1 MRGFSCWGMRSSTF
15 VWLSAGLFLLSLL
28 FGVGCGGASYGGK
41 DASMAAEEA
50 AYGGM
55 PQATQGTA
63 TAGDDGMA
71 EMDFERNEVADLDTR
86 AAAPN
91 APGAAP
97 PAAPSPQPAPPPKAK
112 PDAQGGQP
120 PADPTGAKEPSDQ
133 TPQKVAGPLLIYRA
147 DINMAVFQTREV
159 IDSTEKMARDMGGY
173 LVRRSDREIVV
184 RVPSAK
190 FREAL
195 SKVGGFGDVLHQNV
209 EVEDVTEKF
218 YDLSTRLKN
227 LKAVRDRFQQLL
239 AKANSVEDSLK
250 IERELERVT
259 TQIEV
264 MEGRLKLLR
273 ELIAFS
279 TITLRLEPR
288 STEHV
293 APKVKLP
300 FDWLRKLGLPSLLS
314 M

>member
-1 MRGFSCWGMRSSTF
+1 MRGICFWEPQSSAF
-15 VWLSAGLFLLSLL
+15 ARLYAVLLLVLLL
-28 FGVGCGGASYGGK
+28 FGVGCGGASYAK
-41 DASMAAEEA
+41 EASMSPGEA
-50 AYGGM
+50 DYGGGQ
-55 PQATQGTA
+55 PQATQTA
-63 TAGDDGMA
+63 SAGGDGMA
-71 EMDFERNEVADLDTR
+71 EMSLDR
-86 AAAPN
+86 EEIAFNDAPV

-97 PAAPSPQPAPPPKAK
+97 PAAPPGPQPPPAPPKAK
-112 PDAQGGQP
+112 PDTPGQP
-120 PADPTGAKEPSDQ
+120 PVEPAGGKEPSDQ

-147 DINMAVFQTREV
+147 EINMGVFQTREV
-159 IDSTEKMARDMGGY
+159 IDKTEKMAREMGGY
-173 LVRRSDREIVV
+173 LVRRSDREIVI

-195 SKVGGFGDVLHQNV
+195 GKVGGFGDVLHQNV

-218 YDLSTRLKN
+218 FDLQTRLKN
-227 LKAVRDRFQQLL
+227 MKAVRDRFQQLL
-239 AKANSVEDSLK
+239 TKANTVEDSLK

-264 MEGRLKLLR
+264 MEGRLKLMR

-279 TITLRLEPR
+279 TITLRLEPQ
-288 STEHV
+288 SSEHV
-293 APKVKLP
+293 APKVNLP

>member
-1 MRGFSCWGMRSSTF
+1 MRAFCFWGLRSWADARLGT
-15 VWLSAGLFLLSLL
+15 LLLMTLLL
-28 FGVGCGGASYGGK
+28 FGIGCGGASYGAK
-41 DASMAAEEA
+41 EASMSPSEDA

-55 PQATQGTA
+55 PQAQGVA

-71 EMDFERNEVADLDTR
+71 EMNFDREAVAYRDPR
-86 AAAPN
+86 AEAPV

-97 PAAPSPQPAPPPKAK
+97 PATPTAPPVPPKDK
-112 PDAQGGQP
+112 PDATSP
-120 PADPTGAKEPSDQ
+120 TEPTGGKDGSDQ

-147 DINMAVFQTREV
+147 EIHMGVFQTREV

-173 LVRRSDREIVV
+173 LVRRSDREIVI

-218 YDLSTRLKN
+218 FDLQTRLKN
-227 LKAVRDRFQQLL
+227 MKAVRDRFQQLL

-264 MEGRLKLLR
+264 MEGRLKLMR

-279 TITLRLEPR
+279 TITLRLEPQ
-288 STEHV
+288 SSEHV
-293 APKVKLP
+293 APKVNLP

>member
-1 MRGFSCWGMRSSTF
+1 MRGFCFWEPRSLVF
-15 VWLSAGLFLLSLL
+15 ARLRAVLFLTLLL
-28 FGVGCGGASYGGK
+28 FGVGCGGASYGAK
-41 DASMAAEEA
+41 EASMSPDADYA
-50 AYGGM
+50 GGGQ
-55 PQATQGTA
+55 PQATQGMA
-63 TAGDDGMA
+63 AGDDGMA
-71 EMDFERNEVADLDTR
+71 EMNFDREEVAFRDARTE
-86 AAAPN
+86 APV

-97 PAAPSPQPAPPPKAK
+97 PGTPGPQAPPPPKDK
-112 PDAQGGQP
+112 TDVPGQP
-120 PADPTGAKEPSDQ
+120 PTDPSGAKDPSDQ

-147 DINMAVFQTREV
+147 DINMGVFQTREV
-159 IDSTEKMARDMGGY
+159 IDNTEKMARDMGGY
-173 LVRRSDREIVV
+173 LVRRSDREIVI

-195 SKVGGFGDVLHQNV
+195 AKVGGFGDVLHQNV

-218 YDLSTRLKN
+218 FDLQTRLKN
-227 LKAVRDRFQQLL
+227 MKAVRDRFQQLL
-239 AKANSVEDSLK
+239 TKANTVEDSLK

-264 MEGRLKLLR
+264 MEGRLKLMR

-279 TITLRLEPR
+279 TITLRLEPQ
-288 STEHV
+288 SSEHV
-293 APKVKLP
+293 APKVNLP